1 MELATVKVEA
11 RMAAMGR
18 GIAVVV
24 LVARV
29 VLELAEWVGCP
40 VSRRWRGSAR
50 RAVPVTVAW
59 QPAATVL
66 VKCPQPGRWT

>member
-11 RMAAMGR
+11 RMAAKGR

-40 VSRRWRGSAR
+40 VSRRWRE
-50 RAVPVTVAW
+50 
-59 QPAATVL
+59 
-66 VKCPQPGRWT
+66 